1 MTSPLL
7 PKLAYSRT
15 ADGSFISLRSK
26 RFRAVK
32 EQRTKNE
39 SQRPREKWREW
50 KSGEGVGKKGRKRLQ
65 TNPGIL
71 KTAHL
76 ACHAWVRAPTFDAVI
91 SCHNWLIK
99 CLAFSGAEMNFRG
112 CVCEPKIYFV
122 FCNTWTAFMLN
133 INESEPSIQASDIC
147 LFNPSNRTV
156 CKSPSERIQ
165 HPSKKH

>member
-26 RFRAVK
+26 RFRAGK

-76 ACHAWVRAPTFDAVI
+76 ACYAWVRAPTFDAVI
-91 SCHNWLIK
+91 SCHNWPIK

-112 CVCEPKIYFV
+112 RVCEPKIYFFV
-122 FCNTWTAFMLN
+122 FCNPWTAFMLKYQWIRT
-133 INESEPSIQASDIC
+133 INTGFGHLSFFK
-147 LFNPSNRTV
+147 L
-156 CKSPSERIQ
+156 PSERIQ